1 MQVLRSNTKSNH
13 NNSNMIAEYIEAMQ
27 TEINPSKSYRITTTK
42 ILDMLS
48 RFHNHKTFTKMTRED
63 IITYLNSLRRD
74 EVKDPL
80 NKWIGIYN
88 LYLVC
93 IVKFF

>member
-1 MQVLRSNTKSNH
+1 
-13 NNSNMIAEYIEAMQ
+13 MITEYIEAMQ

-63 IITYLNSLRRD
+63 IITYL
-74 EVKDPL
+74 
-80 NKWIGIYN
+80 
-88 LYLVC
+88 
-93 IVKFF
+93 

>member
-1 MQVLRSNTKSNH
+1 
-13 NNSNMIAEYIEAMQ
+13 MITEYIEAMQ

-63 IITYLNSLRRD
+63 IITYLNSAQGRSKRSIKQVD
-74 EVKDPL
+74 R
-80 NKWIGIYN
+80 N
-88 LYLVC
+88 L
-93 IVKFF
+93 